1 MLNRKI
7 VTFAFEKYEKVGLI
21 KIFQIQF
28 DCHFLLFCLALNGYN
43 YFENLKQ
50 AYR

>member
-7 VTFAFEKYEKVGLI
+7 VILAFEKYEKVGLI

-28 DCHFLLFCLALNGYN
+28 DCHFLLFCLAFKWLQL
-43 YFENLKQ
+43 F
-50 AYR
+50 